1 MAEVKPL
8 TGHGTLDW
16 EYDASADVLY
26 LSLGPPRHAVGVDLG
41 EGLVVRYEEET
52 GEIVGL
58 TVLDLLGRLTERLA

>member
-8 TGHGTLDW
+8 ASNGTLDW
-16 EYDASADVLY
+16 EYDGSADVLY
-26 LSLGPPRHAVGVDLG
+26 PSLGPPRPAVGVDVG

-58 TVLDLLGRLTERLA
+58 TVLDLMGRLFERLA